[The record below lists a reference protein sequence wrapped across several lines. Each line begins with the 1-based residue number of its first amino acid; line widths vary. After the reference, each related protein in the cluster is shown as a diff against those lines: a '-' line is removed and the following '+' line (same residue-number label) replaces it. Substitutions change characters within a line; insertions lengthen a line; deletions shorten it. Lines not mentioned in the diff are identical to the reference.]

1 MTYITTVIK
10 KLETS
15 KEAYEERYHEK
26 IEEYMLM
33 NDPVQREKN
42 RWARANIQG
51 RIKGINVA
59 LNRLKNL

>member
-33 NDPVQREKN
+33 NDPVQLEKN

-51 RIKGINVA
+51 RIKGINAA